1 MAAESR
7 AAKQSFHAVVFQGKP
22 KVVRAFL
29 HGLTLGAGID
39 ATLYFCYTEGIQDD
53 GKIERLAEK
62 FGLRA
67 ADCHVVVDA
76 RTSDLLKSLRKQLAD
91 ETGLEILS
99 HRRVKSATMAFRY
112 KAYSLRHEEEILE
125 ALRKLPA
132 ETKLRGFKHGKKK
145 DPSARG
151 VEAYSPTH
159 EFEAWGEGTFVGPV
173 GQIVDLRRRVAE
185 YPLIEAERI
194 ELVFA

>member
-7 AAKQSFHAVVFQGKP
+7 AAKSSFHAVVFQGKP

-39 ATLYFCYTEGIQDD
+39 ATLLFCYTEGIHDD
-53 GKIERLAEK
+53 GRIERLAEK

-67 ADCHVVVDA
+67 ADCQVVVDE
-76 RTSDLLKSLRKQLAD
+76 RTSTLLKSLRKNLA
-91 ETGLEILS
+91 EEAGLEIVS
-99 HRRVKSATMAFRY
+99 HRKVKSASMAFRY
-112 KAYSLRHEEEILE
+112 KAYTPRHDEEILA
-125 ALRKLPA
+125 ALRDLPA
-132 ETKLRGFKHGKKK
+132 GTKLRGFKHDKKK

-159 EFEAWGEGTFVGPV
+159 EFEAWGEGSITGPV
-173 GQIVDLRRRVAE
+173 DRLVQLKRRVAD
-185 YPLIEAERI
+185 YPLIETDRI

>member
-7 AAKQSFHAVVFQGKP
+7 AAKPSFHAVVFQGKP

-29 HGLTLGAGID
+29 HGLTLGAEID
-39 ATLYFCYTEGIQDD
+39 ATLYFCYTEGIHDD
-53 GKIERLAEK
+53 STIERLAEK

-67 ADCHVVVDA
+67 ADCHVVVDEK
-76 RTSDLLKSLRKQLAD
+76 TSDLLKSLRKQLVE
-91 ETGLEILS
+91 ETGLEIVS
-99 HRRVKSATMAFRY
+99 HRKVKSATMAFRY
-112 KAYSLRHEEEILE
+112 KAYTPRHDEEILE

-132 ETKLRGFKHGKKK
+132 GTKLRGFKHDRKT

-159 EFEAWGEGTFVGPV
+159 EFEAWGEGALSGPV
-173 GQIVDLRRRVAE
+173 DKLVELKRRVAE
-185 YPLIEAERI
+185 FPLIETDRI